1 MNKIFLFLSFFRYS
15 NRNQLK
21 EVAEFEGVSISDYVR
36 NLINEKLEDMY
47 DLKIAEEAHK
57 EYVKS
62 GKKTY
67 SFDEVFK

>member
-1 MNKIFLFLSFFRYS
+1 MISIRLNE
-15 NRNQLK
+15 NVENQLK

-47 DLKIAEEAHK
+47 DLKVAEEAHK

-62 GKKTY
+62 GKKAY

>member
-1 MNKIFLFLSFFRYS
+1 MISIRLNE
-15 NRNQLK
+15 NVENQLK
-21 EVAEFEGVSISDYVR
+21 EVAEFEGVSVSDYVR

-47 DLKIAEEAHK
+47 DLKVAEEAHK
-57 EYVKS
+57 DYVKS

>member
-1 MNKIFLFLSFFRYS
+1 MISIRLNK
-15 NRNQLK
+15 NVENQLK

-36 NLINEKLEDMY
+36 NLINEKLEEMY
-47 DLKIAEEAHK
+47 DLKVAEEAHK
-57 EYVKS
+57 EYIKS

>member
-1 MNKIFLFLSFFRYS
+1 MISIRLNK
-15 NRNQLK
+15 NVENQLK
-21 EVAEFEGVSISDYVR
+21 EVAEFEGVSVSDYVR

-57 EYVKS
+57 DYVKS

>member
-1 MNKIFLFLSFFRYS
+1 MISIRLNK
-15 NRNQLK
+15 NVENQLK

-47 DLKIAEEAHK
+47 DLKVAEEAHK

>member
-1 MNKIFLFLSFFRYS
+1 MISIRLNE
-15 NRNQLK
+15 NVENQLK

-57 EYVKS
+57 NYVKS

>member
-1 MNKIFLFLSFFRYS
+1 MISIRLNEKVES
-15 NRNQLK
+15 QLK

-57 EYVKS
+57 DYVKS

>member
-1 MNKIFLFLSFFRYS
+1 MISIRLNE
-15 NRNQLK
+15 NVENQLK

>member
-1 MNKIFLFLSFFRYS
+1 MISIRLNK
-15 NRNQLK
+15 NVENQLK
-21 EVAEFEGVSISDYVR
+21 EVAEFEGVSVSDYVR

-47 DLKIAEEAHK
+47 DLKVAEEAHK
-57 EYVKS
+57 DYVKS

>member
-1 MNKIFLFLSFFRYS
+1 MISIRLNE
-15 NRNQLK
+15 NVENQLK

-47 DLKIAEEAHK
+47 DLKIAEKAHE

-62 GKKTY
+62 GKKVY

>member
-1 MNKIFLFLSFFRYS
+1 MISIRLNEKLE
-15 NRNQLK
+15 NQLK
-21 EVAEFEGVSISDYVR
+21 EVAEFEGVSVSDYVR

-47 DLKIAEEAHK
+47 DLKVAEEAHK

>member
-1 MNKIFLFLSFFRYS
+1 MISIRLNESVE
-15 NRNQLK
+15 NQLK

-47 DLKIAEEAHK
+47 GLKVAEEAHK
-57 EYVKS
+57 EYIKS

>member
-1 MNKIFLFLSFFRYS
+1 MISIRLNE
-15 NRNQLK
+15 NVENQLK

-36 NLINEKLEDMY
+36 NLINEKLEDTY

-57 EYVKS
+57 EYIKS

>member
-1 MNKIFLFLSFFRYS
+1 MISIRLSEKVE
-15 NRNQLK
+15 NQLK

-57 EYVKS
+57 DYVKS

>member
-1 MNKIFLFLSFFRYS
+1 MISIRLNE
-15 NRNQLK
+15 NVENQLK

-47 DLKIAEEAHK
+47 DLKVAEEAHK

>member
-1 MNKIFLFLSFFRYS
+1 MISIRLNE
-15 NRNQLK
+15 NVENQLK
-21 EVAEFEGVSISDYVR
+21 EVAEFEGVSVSDYVR

-47 DLKIAEEAHK
+47 DLKTAEEAHK
-57 EYVKS
+57 DYVKS

>member
-1 MNKIFLFLSFFRYS
+1 MISIRLNE
-15 NRNQLK
+15 NVENQLK

-57 EYVKS
+57 EYIKS

>member
-1 MNKIFLFLSFFRYS
+1 MISIRLNE
-15 NRNQLK
+15 NVENQLK
-21 EVAEFEGVSISDYVR
+21 EVAEFEGVSVSDYVR

-57 EYVKS
+57 EYIKS

>member
-1 MNKIFLFLSFFRYS
+1 MISIRLNK
-15 NRNQLK
+15 NVENQLK
-21 EVAEFEGVSISDYVR
+21 EVAEFEGVSVSDYVR

>member
-1 MNKIFLFLSFFRYS
+1 MISIRLNE
-15 NRNQLK
+15 NVENQLK

-47 DLKIAEEAHK
+47 DIKVAEEAHK
-57 EYVKS
+57 DYVKS

>member
-1 MNKIFLFLSFFRYS
+1 MISIRLNE
-15 NRNQLK
+15 NVENQLK

-47 DLKIAEEAHK
+47 DLKVAEEAHK
-57 EYVKS
+57 DYVKS

>member
-1 MNKIFLFLSFFRYS
+1 MISIRLNETVE
-15 NRNQLK
+15 NQLK
-21 EVAEFEGVSISDYVR
+21 EVAEFEGVSVSDYVR

-57 EYVKS
+57 DYVKS

>member
-1 MNKIFLFLSFFRYS
+1 MISIRLNE
-15 NRNQLK
+15 NVENQLK

-57 EYVKS
+57 DYVKS

>member
-1 MNKIFLFLSFFRYS
+1 MISIRLNENVEK
-15 NRNQLK
+15 QLK
-21 EVAEFEGVSISDYVR
+21 EVAEFEGVSVSDYVR

-47 DLKIAEEAHK
+47 YLKIAEEAHK
-57 EYVKS
+57 DYVKS

>member
-1 MNKIFLFLSFFRYS
+1 MISIRLNESVE
-15 NRNQLK
+15 NQLK

-47 DLKIAEEAHK
+47 DLKVAEEAHK
-57 EYVKS
+57 EYIKS

>member
-1 MNKIFLFLSFFRYS
+1 MISIRLNENVEK
-15 NRNQLK
+15 QLK

-57 EYVKS
+57 DYVKS